1 VIEDAGRQ
9 RLASYYLYSALL
21 AGVIGDGGLGTRLVQ
36 ARIEADRDEADV
48 LGGVERELSAL
59 RAETAREVADLQ
71 TPRRA

>member
-1 VIEDAGRQ
+1 V
-9 RLASYYLYSALL
+9 LAVHIHPLGA
-21 AGVIGDGGLGTRLVQ
+21 AAGLGTRLVQ
-36 ARIEADRDEADV
+36 ARIEAGRDEADV